1 MGTRWT
7 VRGKLIA
14 LTVGFALGLSALGF
28 YAFATLEA
36 VKVNGPQYREVVQG
50 KDLIADILPPPAF
63 IIEAHLV
70 AYMLVHGDP
79 AQRPALLRRID
90 ELERDYD
97 TRQAFWK
104 NDLRAGEIKTALLND
119 SAAPVRRY
127 FDVVHR
133 DLVPAIQAG
142 DAKRAT
148 TALESMNQAYAE
160 HRAAVERVVGLAST
174 RNTATEKSVAE
185 LIGFRAELLVMLG
198 GLILLVV
205 GAGCFALGRSLLR
218 SLGGEPDY
226 AAEMVTRLAKGDL
239 TSEIVTDGRGS
250 SSLLGALA
258 EMTTRLRT
266 TIGSVKTAA
275 INLANASMEVS
286 ATAQAMAQAASEQAA
301 SVEQTSASIE
311 EMTASI
317 SQCSDNATATNGVAS
332 KAARESDEGGTAVR
346 KTLDAM
352 KRIAERIGIVDEIA
366 YQTNLLALNA
376 AIEAARAGTQGKGF
390 AVVASEVRKL
400 AERSQVAAQ
409 DISETART
417 SVEVA
422 TRAGSLLNDIVPAI
436 GKTSDLVQEIAAA
449 TKEQSAGVAQVNLA
463 MSQISKATQQNAASS
478 EELAATSEEMKAQ
491 AEGLRT
497 LMDFFQ
503 LEAGRSNGSRSARA

>member
-7 VRGKLIA
+7 VRGKLIF

-36 VKVNGPQYREVVQG
+36 VKVNGPHYQQVAQG

-70 AYMLVHGDP
+70 AHMLAYGDA
-79 AQRPALLRRID
+79 AQGQALLRRLD
-90 ELERDYD
+90 QLERDYD
-97 TRQAFWK
+97 ARQVFWTT
-104 NDLRAGEIKTALLND
+104 DLADGAIKTTLLTD

-127 FDVVHR
+127 FDVVKA
-133 DLVPAIQAG
+133 DFVPAIKSS
-142 DAKRAT
+142 DHKRAT
-148 TALESMNQAYAE
+148 TALESMSRLYDE
-160 HRAAVERVVGLAST
+160 HRAAVDRVVAMATT
-174 RNTATEKSVAE
+174 RNSATEKSVAE
-185 LIGFRAELLVMLG
+185 LIGFRAQLLVLLG

-226 AAEMVTRLAKGDL
+226 AAEMVSRLAKGDL
-239 TSEIVTDGRGS
+239 TLEIATDGRNP

-258 EMTTRLRT
+258 QMTARLRN
-266 TIGSVKTAA
+266 TIGSVKAAA
-275 INLANASMEVS
+275 IDLASASMEVS
-286 ATAQAMAQAASEQAA
+286 ATAQAMAQAASQQAA
-301 SVEQTSASIE
+301 SVEETSASIE
-311 EMTASI
+311 QMTASI
-317 SQCSDNATATNGVAS
+317 LQCSENARATNGVAS
-332 KAARESDEGGTAVR
+332 KAARETDEGGTAVR

-352 KRIAERIGIVDEIA
+352 KSIAERIGIVDEIA

-376 AIEAARAGTQGKGF
+376 AIEAARAGTHGKGF
-390 AVVASEVRKL
+390 AVVATEVRKL

-409 DISETART
+409 EISETARS

-436 GKTSDLVQEIAAA
+436 GKTSDLVEEIAAA
-449 TKEQSAGVAQVNLA
+449 TKEQSTGVAQVNQA
-463 MSQISKATQQNAASS
+463 MGQISKATQLNAASS
-478 EELAATSEEMKAQ
+478 EELAATSEQMKAQ
-491 AEGLRT
+491 AESLRT
-497 LMDFFQ
+497 LMDFFRID
-503 LEAGRSNGSRSARA
+503 EESASA